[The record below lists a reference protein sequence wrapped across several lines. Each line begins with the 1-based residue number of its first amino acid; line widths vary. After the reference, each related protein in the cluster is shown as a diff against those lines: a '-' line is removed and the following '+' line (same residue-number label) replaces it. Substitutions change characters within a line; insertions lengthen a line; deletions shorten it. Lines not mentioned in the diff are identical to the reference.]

1 MAFMT
6 YAAAMPVLKD
16 EWGMTGAQAG
26 TVASGFQIGYAV
38 SLVVCS
44 GLADRIS
51 PKAVYLWSMF
61 AAGLSALAF
70 ALLARDFASAV
81 ILNTA
86 VGVSLGGTYTTG
98 LMILA
103 GRYPSR
109 SRGMAVGS
117 FIASTSCGY
126 ACSLLISG
134 AAIPVGGYRL
144 AFLLTGLGPALG
156 WAIAAITLHATPV
169 AAAGRRPG
177 RRFTREVLANRPA
190 MLLIG
195 GYTCHN
201 WELLGMWAWTP
212 AFMAACLG
220 MAGAGRVDAAG
231 SGAYVSALF
240 HVVGL
245 LASFSMG
252 ALSDRLD
259 RARVMVA
266 LAAAS
271 MACSF
276 AFGWMADWPIALVI
290 AAGMIYAFTALGDS
304 PILSAALSESVHEAY
319 LGAALGPALADR
331 VRGRGARARG
341 LRAGAGPHKPAGRR
355 RAGVRGVGLGLQ
367 RPRNGGARGG
377 LGGVAVRPGAP
388 GGYRSDPRA
397 SRSRTQASASLS
409 PPCQCGRR
417 ASSRAAPPK
426 PTSSFSR
433 TSCDPIASTGSPISP
448 TRNTARV
455 RGRARP
461 STWKG
466 PPVW

>member
-1 MAFMT
+1 MGRRRAKGLPVERGRKRFDGWLAGVCASRVCNGMAFMT

-44 GLADRIS
+44 GLSDRIS
-51 PKAVYLWSMF
+51 PKAIYLWSMF

-109 SRGMAVGS
+109 TRGMAVGY

-156 WAIAAITLHATPV
+156 WALAAITLRATPV
-169 AAAGRRPG
+169 VAAGRRPG

-201 WELLGMWAWTP
+201 WELQGMWAWTP

-259 RARVMVA
+259 RARVMAA

-304 PILSAALSESVHEAY
+304 PILSAALSESVHAAY
-319 LGAALGPALADR
+319 LGAALGLRSLIGFGAAALAPVVFGLVLDHTNPPGGG
-331 VRGRGARARG
+331 GRGYAVWGWAYSV
-341 LRAGAGPHKPAGRR
+341 L
-355 RAGVRGVGLGLQ
+355 GV
-367 RPRNGGARGG
+367 GG
-377 LGGVAVRPGAP
+377 LGAVWAAWRFGRVRP
-388 GGYRSDPRA
+388 
-397 SRSRTQASASLS
+397 
-409 PPCQCGRR
+409 
-417 ASSRAAPPK
+417 AA
-426 PTSSFSR
+426 
-433 TSCDPIASTGSPISP
+433 IAP
-448 TRNTARV
+448 TRGPADPEP
-455 RGRARP
+455 RP
-461 STWKG
+461 A
-466 PPVW
+466 PR

>member
-6 YAAAMPVLKD
+6 YAAAMPVLRD

-44 GLADRIS
+44 GLSDRIS
-51 PKAVYLWSMF
+51 PKAIYLWSMF

-109 SRGMAVGS
+109 TRGMAVGY

-156 WAIAAITLHATPV
+156 WALAAITLRATPV
-169 AAAGRRPG
+169 VAAGRRPG

-201 WELLGMWAWTP
+201 WELQGMWAWTP

-259 RARVMVA
+259 RARVMAA

-304 PILSAALSESVHEAY
+304 PILSAALSESVHAAY
-319 LGAALGPALADR
+319 LGAALGLRSLIGFGAAALAPVVFGLVLDHTNPPGGG
-331 VRGRGARARG
+331 GRGYAVWGWAYSV
-341 LRAGAGPHKPAGRR
+341 L
-355 RAGVRGVGLGLQ
+355 GV
-367 RPRNGGARGG
+367 GG
-377 LGGVAVRPGAP
+377 LGAVWAAWRFGRVRP
-388 GGYRSDPRA
+388 
-397 SRSRTQASASLS
+397 
-409 PPCQCGRR
+409 
-417 ASSRAAPPK
+417 AA
-426 PTSSFSR
+426 
-433 TSCDPIASTGSPISP
+433 IAP
-448 TRNTARV
+448 TRGPADPEP
-455 RGRARP
+455 RP
-461 STWKG
+461 A
-466 PPVW
+466 PR